1 MDLRRILIPL
11 DGSELAEQALPLAE
25 QLAARAGAELV
36 LTRPPLA
43 RVFSSMDAMD
53 VDGAESGAQA
63 EADTYLGTVCERLG
77 PNVHCRL
84 ATPYSPHEEH
94 GLLVGQVTRPSLPF
108 RQLADVAREAAEA
121 IAQQAE
127 SDGVDLI
134 VMATRGR
141 SGLGRWIY
149 GDEALEILHRVSAPL
164 LLVRSGAPETL
175 PEGEALKVLVPLEGS
190 TLAEAALQPASDLA
204 ALMGGSLL
212 LVRVVPA
219 LRRSV
224 VGWLTGPFTVEPA
237 EHAAL
242 EAAAQSYLD
251 ATVAAMRERGV
262 RAEGVVLEGNAAE
275 VIADAAAERH
285 CALVA
290 VATHGRLGLA
300 RVASEHVAEAIM
312 ANAPA
317 LVLAIRAEDS
327 DEAPLAMADN
337 AEAAADVHTGPIGDA
352 TRAALAARERT
363 VPVALNATER
373 DLIQTALQ
381 SLLQTVR
388 RDEHLGGPIQQL
400 LAKLAEADRRN

>member
-11 DGSELAEQALPLAE
+11 DGSELAEQALPLAK
-25 QLAARAGAELV
+25 QLAARAGAELI
-36 LTRPPLA
+36 LARPPLA

-53 VDGAESGAQA
+53 VDGAEASAQA
-63 EADTYLGTVCERLG
+63 EADAYLGTVCERLG
-77 PNVHCRL
+77 ANLACRL
-84 ATPYSPHEEH
+84 ATPYSPNEEH
-94 GLLVGQVTRPSLPF
+94 GLLVGQVARPSLPF
-108 RQLADVAREAAEA
+108 RQLAEVAREAAEA

-127 SDGVDLI
+127 ADDVDLI
-134 VMATRGR
+134 VMATRSR

-175 PEGEALKVLVPLEGS
+175 PEGEALKILVPLEGS

-224 VGWLTGPFTVEPA
+224 VGWFTGPFTVEPA

-251 ATVAAMRERGV
+251 ATVAAMTARGV

-300 RVASEHVAEAIM
+300 RVASEHIAEAIM

-327 DEAPLAMADN
+327 NEAPLAMADN
-337 AEAAADVHTGPIGDA
+337 AEAQAGVQAGPIGEA
-352 TRAALAARERT
+352 TGAALAAWERT
-363 VPVALNATER
+363 VPVALNANER
-373 DLIQTALQ
+373 ELIQTALQ

-388 RDEHLGGPIQQL
+388 RDEHLGEPIQRL
-400 LAKLAEADRRN
+400 LAKIAEADRRG